1 MGQAISVQDTHMRM
15 YQNLLAIQS
24 PSTRM
29 QMIQTLLSSPEHLH
43 VARQAGIYGH
53 LLHYTQQVKEG
64 RPAPLLPG
72 EKSSTQMTS
81 YTQQK
86 PSQHSLQ
93 GQPSQP
99 SQPSQHLPSQQMQ
112 QRPVTQNHNE
122 KAMNYFSACLRILG
136 LEEEVALTTDTLK
149 SAYKK
154 SVVRAHPDKGG
165 SEKEFEAVTR
175 AYAYLGEI
183 LSRIHGGRSTEGKVE
198 APTALSSG
206 RTNDAAAWKMVDP
219 VQLNPSKLNLDAF
232 NNMFEKTRIPD
243 PEESGYG
250 DWLKGSDGLSG
261 AKQFSGKFNRD
272 VFHREFE
279 NEQKTKGSSFAEGKG
294 QGKGALVAQE
304 LSLASRMGFATELG
318 RTARDDYTVAAN
330 ERGVAYTDLKK
341 AYTEY
346 NTFSHQTA
354 GIQLSARSMDQVS
367 KERESAPAPLAN
379 SEMAALAAAEAA
391 MLRREEQRKMTMAQE
406 AVEENSYFERMKR
419 LVIRNA

>member
-64 RPAPLLPG
+64 RPPPLLPG
-72 EKSSTQMTS
+72 EKTTQVTS

-86 PSQHSLQ
+86 PSQPL
-93 GQPSQP
+93 
-99 SQPSQHLPSQQMQ
+99 PSQHMQ
-112 QRPVTQNHNE
+112 PLQHSLQRPVTQTHNE

-136 LEEEVALTTDTLK
+136 LEEEVALTAEGLK

-206 RTNDAAAWKMVDP
+206 RTNDAAAWKMVEP

-250 DWLKGSDGLSG
+250 DWLKGSDGSSS

-279 NEQKTKGSSFAEGKG
+279 NEQKTKGSSPLKG
-294 QGKGALVAQE
+294 NANALVAQE

-330 ERGVAYTDLKK
+330 EKGVAYTDLKK

-419 LVIRNA
+419 LVIRN